1 MTTYLNEYKLFMTA
15 CYVGMAICVT
25 LILSCAVTW
34 ILSII

>member
-1 MTTYLNEYKLFMTA
+1 MTQYITEYNLFMTA